1 MLAKAKCIVYEKYYS
16 PYDKSQFMFPI
27 PWDIENDTQNNYGL
41 YKELRC
47 RQMAK
52 NIDTMSLY
60 MVLTIEEWNDLR
72 TSMEWDNVLLYDRGI
87 EKSLDIE
94 QGIVV
99 AEQFF
104 AEGNFDVSE
113 LYSVKQM
120 ARYWELRYLEMY
132 YLLYGKHF
140 SQPKY

>member
-1 MLAKAKCIVYEKYYS
+1 
-16 PYDKSQFMFPI
+16 
-27 PWDIENDTQNNYGL
+27 
-41 YKELRC
+41 
-47 RQMAK
+47 
-52 NIDTMSLY
+52 MSLY
-60 MVLTIEEWNDLR
+60 MVLTIEEWNDMR